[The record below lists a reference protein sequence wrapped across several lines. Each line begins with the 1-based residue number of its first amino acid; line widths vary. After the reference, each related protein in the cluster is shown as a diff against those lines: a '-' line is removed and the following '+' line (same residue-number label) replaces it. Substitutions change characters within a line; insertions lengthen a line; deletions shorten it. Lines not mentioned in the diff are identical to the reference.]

1 LYIVISRTQTG
12 SDAGYQAL
20 TLILSVQK
28 GDKYMNTRSEVS
40 IFRLYL
46 LGTMYAFIAIGL
58 ATYKLPAI
66 FNPPANLSTM
76 RSVVI
81 SVLAGLA
88 LLAGVGIHRPLKM
101 LPLLF
106 FEFLWKAVWVLAF
119 AFPQWSVGQLAP
131 DAQEVLINSLVGIVL
146 IPLVTPW
153 GYVFH
158 QYVKMPGDPWMK
170 QIALNQ
176 DGRTTGSEA

>member
-1 LYIVISRTQTG
+1 
-12 SDAGYQAL
+12 
-20 TLILSVQK
+20 
-28 GDKYMNTRSEVS
+28 MNTRSEVS

-46 LGTMYAFIAIGL
+46 LRAMYAFMAIGL
-58 ATYKLPAI
+58 AIYKLPAI

-76 RSVVI
+76 GSVVL

-119 AFPQWSVGQLAP
+119 ALPQWSAGQLAP
-131 DAQEVLINSLVGIVL
+131 DAQEVLINNLVGIVL
-146 IPLVTPW
+146 VPLVMPW
-153 GYVFH
+153 AYVFQ
-158 QYVKMPGDPWMK
+158 QYVKTPGDPWR
-170 QIALNQ
+170 QQRASSL
-176 DGRTTGSEA
+176 SEQSSSPSQPKTSVHS